1 MSALSEHISA
11 DFPFSML
18 SLCVGDAD
26 MAYIDTNPTQ
36 KHQSTVVFLHGN
48 PTSSYLWRNIIPH
61 VQDHARCI
69 APDLIGMGAS
79 SKPDH
84 FDSSFQSH
92 ARYLE
97 SFLSQVKS
105 EETRIILVL
114 HDWGSAL
121 GLDWARQH
129 SDEIAGLVLMEFIHP
144 WPSWDDIG
152 TSDAARQLFQA
163 FRDPMQGPRMLV
175 DENMFIEKVLP
186 GSIVRRLTDAE
197 MGHYRAPFLRR
208 EDREPLYRFPNSLPI
223 AGEPHGVHLAVEA
236 YHEWLL
242 ASRVEKLFFWGSPG
256 ALILEKDAKFY
267 RENLLNCRSV
277 DVGHGL
283 HYIQEDHPHLIG
295 RAIGEWLCAAREAM
309 HVGTP
314 YRGDCS
320 KQPYMAESSHSVME
334 KM

>member
-1 MSALSEHISA
+1 MSALSDQISA

-18 SLCVGDAD
+18 SLCVGDAE
-26 MAYIDTNPTQ
+26 MAYIDTSPTQ
-36 KHQSTVVFLHGN
+36 KHKSTVVFLHGN

-105 EETRIILVL
+105 EETRIVLVL

-121 GLDWARQH
+121 GLNWARRH
-129 SDEIAGLVLMEFIHP
+129 GDEVAGLVLMEFIHP

-163 FRDPMQGPRMLV
+163 FRDPTQGRRMLI
-175 DENMFIEKVLP
+175 DENMFIERVLP
-186 GSIVRRLTDAE
+186 GSIVRQLTNTE
-197 MGHYRAPFLRR
+197 MDHYRAPFLRP

-223 AGEPHGVHLAVEA
+223 AGEPHNVNLAVEA

-242 ASRVEKLFFWGSPG
+242 ASPVRKLFFWASPG
-256 ALILEKDAKFY
+256 ALVLEKDAMFY
-267 RENLLNCRSV
+267 REKLLNCQSV
-277 DVGHGL
+277 HVGCGL

-295 RAIGEWLCAAREAM
+295 RAIGEWLCAGE
-309 HVGTP
+309 V
-314 YRGDCS
+314 
-320 KQPYMAESSHSVME
+320 
-334 KM
+334 